1 MTSISDV
8 DTVADVN
15 FASLDLNLLV
25 SLDALLQQRSVTK
38 AAAQMGLSQP
48 ALSASLARLR
58 RHFGDEL
65 LTRVGNEYRL
75 TPLAVQLRDL
85 ARLALTGVERVFTA
99 QTEFDPAS
107 STREFSLLISD
118 YGVAVLGD
126 TIAALLA
133 EEAPG
138 ARLRLAANT
147 PASVDRAEQILLS
160 TDLLILPH
168 GFVDDLSHQDLYR
181 DDWVCVVASGN
192 EAVGEQL
199 TVDNLEN
206 LPWVVT
212 FHGPTAATP
221 AARQM
226 RMRGIEPNVQ
236 VITENF
242 LTVPALVAGSNRIA
256 LMQRRLVDLLPL
268 NLGLRALAPPV
279 EVGQLVEAM
288 WWHPAFDDD
297 PEHAYLRDLVVR
309 ASHLAVGTGEADS
322 IDSVD
327 AVAQPS

>member
-1 MTSISDV
+1 MTRISDV
-8 DTVADVN
+8 DTVAPVN

-107 STREFSLLISD
+107 STREFSFLISD

-126 TIAALLA
+126 TLAALLA
-133 EEAPG
+133 VEAPG
-138 ARLRLAANT
+138 ARIRFAANT
-147 PASVDRAEQILLS
+147 PAAVDRAEQILLS

-168 GFVDDLSHQDLYR
+168 GFVDDLSSHDLYR
-181 DDWVCVVASGN
+181 DDWVCIVASGN
-192 EAVGEQL
+192 EAVGEAL
-199 TVDNLEN
+199 TVENLET

-256 LMQRRLVDLLPL
+256 LIQRRLVDLLPL
-268 NLGLRALAPPV
+268 NMGLRALDPPV

-297 PEHAYLRDLVVR
+297 PEHAYLRDLVLR
-309 ASHLAVGTGEADS
+309 ATELAVGPRTADS
-322 IDSVD
+322 IDVVD
-327 AVAQPS
+327 AGARS

>member
-1 MTSISDV
+1 MPLIDRA
-8 DTVADVN
+8 DTGAVN
-15 FASLDLNLLV
+15 LASLDLNLLV
-25 SLDALLQQRSVTK
+25 SLDALLQERSVTR
-38 AAAQMGLSQP
+38 AAARMGLSQP

-65 LTRVGNEYRL
+65 LSRVGNEYRL

-85 ARLALTGVERVFTA
+85 ARLALSGVERVFAA

-107 STREFSLLISD
+107 STREFSMLISD

-126 TIAALLA
+126 RIAALLA
-133 EEAPG
+133 EEAPN
-138 ARLRLAANT
+138 ARLRFIANT
-147 PASVDRAEQILLS
+147 PSSVDRAEQVLLS
-160 TDLLILPH
+160 TDLLVLPH
-168 GFVDDLSHQDLYR
+168 GFVSDLSHRDLYR
-181 DDWVCVVASGN
+181 DEWVCLVSTDNAEV
-192 EAVGEQL
+192 EGEL
-199 TVDNLEN
+199 TVEHLRT

-226 RMRGIEPNVQ
+226 RMRGIELNVAI
-236 VITENF
+236 VTENF
-242 LTVPALVAGSNRIA
+242 LTVPGLVAGSGRIA
-256 LMQRRLVDLLPL
+256 LLQRRLAELLPL
-268 NLGLRALAPPV
+268 NLGVRTLLPPV

-309 ASHLAVGTGEADS
+309 AATLAVGEAA
-322 IDSVD
+322 
-327 AVAQPS
+327 AV

>member
-1 MTSISDV
+1 
-8 DTVADVN
+8 VN
-15 FASLDLNLLV
+15 LANLDLNLLV
-25 SLDALLQQRSVTK
+25 SLDALLDQRSVTR
-38 AAAQMGLSQP
+38 AAQQLGLSQP

-85 ARLALTGVERVFTA
+85 ARLALGGVERVFTA

-107 STREFSLLISD
+107 STREFSLVMSD

-126 TIAALLA
+126 TLARLLA
-133 EEAPG
+133 EEAPH
-138 ARLRLAANT
+138 ARLRFIANT
-147 PASVDRAEQILLS
+147 PIAVDRAEQVLLS
-160 TDLLILPH
+160 SDLLVLPH
-168 GFVDDLSHQDLYR
+168 GFISDLSHRDLYR
-181 DDWVCVVASGN
+181 DEWVCLVSTDNVQV
-192 EAVGEQL
+192 EDEL
-199 TVDNLEN
+199 TVEHLRT

-226 RMRGIEPNVQ
+226 RMRGIELNVQ
-236 VITENF
+236 VVTENF
-242 LTVPALVAGSNRIA
+242 LTVPALVAGSGRLA
-256 LMQRRLVDLLPL
+256 LLQRRLVELLPL
-268 NLGLRALAPPV
+268 NLGLRALPPPV

-297 PEHAYLRDLVVR
+297 PEHTYLRDLVVR
-309 ASHLAVGTGEADS
+309 ATKLAVG
-322 IDSVD
+322 D
-327 AVAQPS
+327 AAAV